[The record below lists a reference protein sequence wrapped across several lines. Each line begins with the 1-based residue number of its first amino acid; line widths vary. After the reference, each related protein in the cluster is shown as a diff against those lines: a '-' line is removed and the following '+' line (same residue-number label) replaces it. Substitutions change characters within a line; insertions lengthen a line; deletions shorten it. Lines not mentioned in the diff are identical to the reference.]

1 MMTSEEFARA
11 SYDQFRIQAKGSF
24 LVEFT
29 VHSKLANDAKC
40 RDILY
45 EALSIPLPADSARYI
60 TWPSL
65 PFSLQEYETREEATD
80 AAINQ
85 IDAWDA
91 LINQTFADHE
101 IATWE
106 TSIKISARFESNVR
120 ELYNAEEWNR
130 TILMNNQDY
139 PNLAPIVPSL
149 LGKFEEYLAKFIEPD
164 CKLAISSGLDYNPAL
179 WEHIQV
185 ENRIYQLW
193 IFVQNSGLLCVKS
206 D

>member
-29 VHSKLANDAKC
+29 VRSRWAVEARC

-45 EALSIPLPADSARYI
+45 EALSIPLPTDSAQHI

-85 IDAWDA
+85 IAAWNA

-101 IATWE
+101 IATWK

-120 ELYNAEEWNR
+120 KLYNAEEWNR

-149 LGKFEEYLAKFIEPD
+149 LGKFEEYLARFIEPD

-193 IFVQNSGLLCVKS
+193 TFVQNSGLLCVKS